1 MSLSRSGFPV
11 GETLVVRR
19 QTIGRASVQVPLDA
33 TVMILVNKT
42 SVRVMKIGKRCF
54 VNLKPYESLLDEVGN
69 KNTLYMM
76 IIESL

>member
-1 MSLSRSGFPV
+1 
-11 GETLVVRR
+11 
-19 QTIGRASVQVPLDA
+19 
-33 TVMILVNKT
+33 
-42 SVRVMKIGKRCF
+42 MKIGKRCF